1 MLESVPRAWLAV
13 RTVPD
18 AFAAPLALALGF
30 SLVGVVLVLTIPLVA
45 LASLLSQQTSAGLIV
60 SGPGFVTAQAWRFGA
75 KPSVAQNQVPDAS
88 SSL

>member
-1 MLESVPRAWLAV
+1 MLETVPRAWLAV

-45 LASLLSQQTSAGLIV
+45 LASLLSQQTKRAISRVDRLG
-60 SGPGFVTAQAWRFGA
+60 AWLRNRSSFGG
-75 KPSVAQNQVPDAS
+75 SAQNQV
-88 SSL
+88 